1 MIKPK
6 EDMPNYL
13 GTILFIVLFFL
24 FVSAFS
30 NKSVNQTSGA
40 CRYEL
45 QSEFHA
51 NSAKAIVADAIQLP
65 SVQKICLSLLCSANF
80 DLFSEIHKTAYTNK
94 ITQRFILLQQTRL
107 LIKPLLLFRFCFC
120 IIPPDTE
127 ELPVLS

>member
-1 MIKPK
+1 MINQK
-6 EDMPNYL
+6 EDTANFF

-30 NKSVNQTSGA
+30 NKSSNQTSGA

-45 QSEFHA
+45 QSEFHV
-51 NSAKAIVADAIQLP
+51 NSAKAIVADVIQLP

-80 DLFSEIHKTAYTNK
+80 DLFSNIHKTAYTNK
-94 ITQRFILLQQTRL
+94 ITHRFILLQQTRL
-107 LIKPLLLFRFCFC
+107 LIKPILLCRFCFY

-127 ELPVLS
+127 EPPVLS